1 MAYCTTA
8 QVKTWLNIA
17 TATTTD
23 DALLSDLIAR
33 AQQTIDAYCLRAFEA
48 TADSTRRFDAVRDVC
63 GRTLCLDAYLCAI
76 TSITNGDGTVL
87 ATTDYV
93 TEPRNRTPYHAI
105 TLRSDSGQEWAY
117 SNQHEN
123 AITVTGR
130 WAYSVSAPNDI
141 VWACIR
147 LVAWLYQQRDTGADV
162 DRVMVSNDGLLLLP
176 QQMPRDVLALLTPY
190 RRL

>member
-1 MAYCTTA
+1 MAYCTTV
-8 QVKTWLNIA
+8 QVKTYLNI
-17 TATTTD
+17 TVSID

-33 AQQTIDAYCLRAFEA
+33 AQQIINAYCLRTFEA
-48 TADSTRRFDAVRDVC
+48 AADSSRTFDAVRDVC
-63 GRTLCLDAYLCAI
+63 GRTLYLDADLCAI

-93 TEPRNRTPYHAI
+93 TEPRNRTPYYAI
-105 TLRSDSGQEWAY
+105 TLRSDSSQEWAY

-130 WAYSVSAPNDI
+130 WAYSVSAPNDV

-147 LVAWLYQQRDTGADV
+147 LTAWPLYTADTGADV
-162 DRVMVSNDGLLLLP
+162 DRVRSLS
-176 QQMPRDVLALLTPY
+176 
-190 RRL
+190 

>member
-8 QVKTWLNIA
+8 QVKTYLNI
-17 TATTTD
+17 TVSTD
-23 DALLSDLIAR
+23 DTLLTDLIAR
-33 AQQTIDAYCLRAFEA
+33 AQQTIDTCCLRTFEA
-48 TADSTRRFDAVRDVC
+48 AADSARAFDAVRDVR
-63 GRTLCLDAYLCAI
+63 GRTLYLDADLCAI
-76 TSITNGDGTVL
+76 TSITNGDGTAL
-87 ATTDYV
+87 AVTDYV

-105 TLRSDSGQEWAY
+105 TLRSDSDEEWVY
-117 SNQHEN
+117 DSQHES

-162 DRVMVSNDGLLLLP
+162 DRVMLSNDGLLLLP